1 MRIYYFDTK
10 KDTEGSKFEK
20 SCKKWKKFP
29 VMIIEH
35 KDKVVPFSFS
45 KRKMSNKVLTFCID
59 DAVSLLAKD
68 YPELRPDRYC
78 EEYIQQL
85 FKLCDN
91 STDKLEKEI
100 EKLKQEN
107 VRLKKFLL

>member
-68 YPELRPDRYC
+68 YPELRPIGIVKSIFNSYSN
-78 EEYIQQL
+78 YAIIQQI
-85 FKLCDN
+85 
-91 STDKLEKEI
+91 S
-100 EKLKQEN
+100 
-107 VRLKKFLL
+107 LKKK